1 MLERVGSEVRTVVA
15 AFGINAATTELAY
28 LAVRDAGGTQ
38 IAALIA
44 GWVVAS
50 RFGLLAASLGARLR
64 VGNWHRAAAGLQSF
78 DPNVTFAI
86 LQPSSRDVV
95 RVFWRVTAAMHL
107 GWFTGTIVG
116 VTLGNVIGDADRFGL
131 DAVFP
136 AALLA
141 IIGNLLRQRP
151 PALAA
156 VIGGGLCLVLIPLA
170 PAGIPIIASLFGA
183 VVALVLGRTHRRAG
197 GADVSW
203 AIIALLAGG
212 VWAQRLAGMF
222 VGGRVLGRRP
232 ALGRL
237 ATLIPAAVIMAVI
250 VQLTLATGKTLT
262 IDARAAGMAL
272 AGFLVWRRAPF
283 VVVVVGAAAA
293 TALVRML

>member
-1 MLERVGSEVRTVVA
+1 MTSASPESQIADRSAWPSRADLATLCFTFFALGVTVNVLVLERVGSEARTVVA

-38 IAALIA
+38 VAAIAA

-64 VGNWHRAAAGLQSF
+64 VGPWHRAAAGIQSF

-86 LQPSSRDVV
+86 QQAAPRDVV

-107 GWFTGTIVG
+107 GWFVGTVVG

-141 IIGNLLRQRP
+141 IIGGLLRERP
-151 PALAA
+151 AALAA
-156 VIGGGLCLVLIPLA
+156 AVGGGLCLVLIPVA
-170 PAGIPIIASLFGA
+170 PAGLPIIASLAGA
-183 VVALVLGRTHRRAG
+183 VVALAW
-197 GADVSW
+197 S
-203 AIIALLAGG
+203 
-212 VWAQRLAGMF
+212 
-222 VGGRVLGRRP
+222 P
-232 ALGRL
+232 AS
-237 ATLIPAAVIMAVI
+237 
-250 VQLTLATGKTLT
+250 
-262 IDARAAGMAL
+262 
-272 AGFLVWRRAPF
+272 APEES
-283 VVVVVGAAAA
+283 
-293 TALVRML
+293 TP